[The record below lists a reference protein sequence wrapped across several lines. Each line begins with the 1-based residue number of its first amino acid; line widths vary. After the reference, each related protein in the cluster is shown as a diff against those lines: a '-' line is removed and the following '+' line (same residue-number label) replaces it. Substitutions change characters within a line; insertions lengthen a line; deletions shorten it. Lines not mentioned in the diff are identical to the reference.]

1 MGVQELFYLFLFTAF
16 AFGAATG
23 SFLNVVIYRV
33 PTGGSVTNP
42 SRSFCPSCQSPIAF
56 YDNIPIL
63 SWLILG
69 ARCRSCKTSISPRY
83 ILVEALMGFL
93 SAALW
98 LKVAG
103 PHFASVGAP
112 WTMGQPPPVPDVM
125 AIPWGSVVLTFGFY
139 FFFLA
144 ILVVITFVDI
154 DHYLIPHE
162 FTIPAMVVG
171 LIAAFVLNHPGII
184 ADGALAAFWPPVT
197 FMQSLIGWLAGG
209 LSVLVIFYLY
219 LAARGAE
226 GIGGGDLTLMAVM
239 GAWLGWP
246 ALLFIFFAA
255 SLQGLAA
262 AGLGALFGAKFLKD
276 SNEILAMEAPREA
289 ADAQKTQEEVLDIES
304 AADGTLQS
312 ADKSKVAEEIQ
323 ATIDAEPESDQAL
336 AKVANGEN
344 LENTDADGTL
354 KPEEERESDD
364 EAIEEVVEINV
375 EEEEEEPRG
384 GLAIPFGPFIA
395 LAGVEF
401 FFLGEFLPPSLSMS
415 YFYLGF

>member
-1 MGVQELFYLFLFTAF
+1 MGLQELFYLFLFTAF

-42 SRSFCPSCQSPIAF
+42 SRSFCPGCQSPIAF

-69 ARCRSCKTSISPRY
+69 ARCRSCKISISPRY
-83 ILVEALMGFL
+83 IIVEALMGFL

-98 LKVAG
+98 LKVAS
-103 PHFASVGAP
+103 PHFASVGAA
-112 WTMGQPPPVPDVM
+112 WTMGQPPPVPHLA
-125 AIPWGSVVLTFGFY
+125 AIPWGSLLLTFGFY

-162 FTIPAMVVG
+162 FTLPAMAVG

-197 FMQSLIGWLAGG
+197 FLQSLIGWLAGG
-209 LSVLVIFYLY
+209 LSVLLIFYLY

-246 ALLFIFFAA
+246 SLLFIFFAA
-255 SLQGLAA
+255 SLQGLIA
-262 AGLGALFGAKFLKD
+262 AGLGALFGAGFLKD
-276 SNEILAMEAPREA
+276 SREILALEDPREA
-289 ADAQKTQEEVLDIES
+289 AAQDIITDDQ
-304 AADGTLQS
+304 AADDEQALDGALNPDEESETE
-312 ADKSKVAEEIQ
+312 DKETAGEEI
-323 ATIDAEPESDQAL
+323 
-336 AKVANGEN
+336 
-344 LENTDADGTL
+344 
-354 KPEEERESDD
+354 EEE
-364 EAIEEVVEINV
+364 A
-375 EEEEEEPRG
+375 PG

-395 LAGVEF
+395 LSGVEF
-401 FFLGEFLPPSLSMS
+401 FFLGEFLPTSLSMS
-415 YFYLGF
+415 HFYLGF

>member
-1 MGVQELFYLFLFTAF
+1 MGAQDLFYLFLFTAF

-42 SRSFCPSCQSPIAF
+42 SRSFCPKCQSPIAF

-83 ILVEALMGFL
+83 ILVEALMGLL

-98 LKVAG
+98 LKIAA
-103 PHFASVGAP
+103 PHFASVGAA
-112 WTMGQPPPVPDVM
+112 WTMNQPPPVPHIG
-125 AIPWGSVVLTFGFY
+125 AIPWGSILLTFGFY

-162 FTIPAMVVG
+162 FTLPAMAVG
-171 LIAAFVLNHPGII
+171 LIAAFVLNHPGLM

-197 FMQSLIGWLAGG
+197 FMQSLIGLLAGG
-209 LSVLVIFYLY
+209 LSVLLIFYLY

-255 SLQGLAA
+255 SIQGLVA
-262 AGLGALFGAKFLKD
+262 AGFGAIFGAAFLKD
-276 SNEILAMEAPREA
+276 SREILALEDPRQAAAAEATPQEDKGA
-289 ADAQKTQEEVLDIES
+289 PQEDAE
-304 AADGTLQS
+304 
-312 ADKSKVAEEIQ
+312 AEEQ
-323 ATIDAEPESDQAL
+323 
-336 AKVANGEN
+336 
-344 LENTDADGTL
+344 
-354 KPEEERESDD
+354 
-364 EAIEEVVEINV
+364 
-375 EEEEEEPRG
+375 EEEELRG

-395 LAGVEF
+395 LSGVEF
-401 FFLGEFLPPSLSMS
+401 FFLGEFLPASLSMS
-415 YFYLGF
+415 HFYLGF